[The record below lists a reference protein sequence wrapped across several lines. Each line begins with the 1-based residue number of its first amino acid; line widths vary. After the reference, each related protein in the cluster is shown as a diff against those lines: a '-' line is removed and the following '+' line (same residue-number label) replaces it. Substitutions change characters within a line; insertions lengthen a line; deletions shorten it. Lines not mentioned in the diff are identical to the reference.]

1 MESILKKE
9 SSRHSMWRER
19 MRRGRAVVCDDE
31 TELFEC
37 SKCGR
42 FVEES
47 GFIEVTTARD
57 GALHLGVCEE
67 CARELLSLDN
77 IFRFSS
83 EIVKKFASPERNFD
97 KFEYD
102 IIAHFYTIDNL
113 VEIARKDLRKR
124 MALADETEKKDFI
137 KESLNYIDMDI
148 EEFLDCVDP
157 STAEACRDRKE
168 SLEKD
173 TFF

>member
-1 MESILKKE
+1 MESVLKKE
-9 SSRHSMWRER
+9 SGRHSMWRER
-19 MRRGRAVVCDDE
+19 IRRGRAVVCDDE

-47 GFIEVTTARD
+47 GFIEVTTASG

-67 CARELLSLDN
+67 CARELLSIDN

-83 EIVKKFASPERNFD
+83 EIVKKFASPERNLD

-102 IIAHFYTIDNL
+102 IVAHFYTIDDL
-113 VEIARKDLRKR
+113 VELARKDLRKR
-124 MALADETEKKDFI
+124 MELADESEKNEFV
-137 KESLNYIDMDI
+137 KECLNYIDMDFDD
-148 EEFLDCVDP
+148 FLDCVDP

>member
-19 MRRGRAVVCDDE
+19 MRRGRAVVADCE

-47 GFIEVTTARD
+47 GFVEVTTARS

-83 EIVKKFASPERNFD
+83 AIVKKFASPERAFD

-102 IIAHFYTIDNL
+102 IVSHFYSVDNL
-113 VEIARKDLRKR
+113 VELAREDMRKR
-124 MALADETEKKDFI
+124 MELADESKKKDFI
-137 KESLNYIDMDI
+137 KESLNYIDLDMED
-148 EEFLDCVDP
+148 FLDCVDP

>member
-1 MESILKKE
+1 MESTLKKE
-9 SSRHSMWRER
+9 RGRHSMWRER
-19 MRRGRAVVCDDE
+19 IRRGRAVVCDDE

-47 GFIEVTTARD
+47 GFVEVTTARG
-57 GALHLGVCEE
+57 GALHLGVCAE
-67 CARELLSLDN
+67 CARELLSIDN

-83 EIVKKFASPERNFD
+83 EIVKKFASPERVLD

-102 IIAHFYTIDNL
+102 IVAHFYTIDDL
-113 VEIARKDLRKR
+113 IDLARKDLRER
-124 MALADETEKKDFI
+124 IALADEVEKKDFI
-137 KESLNYIDMDI
+137 KESLNYIDIDI
-148 EEFLDCVDP
+148 EDFLDCVDP